1 MGELRCVD
9 GSLLGVAAIP
19 CHDQAGRPY
28 EVTLRLVL
36 DRQPFAIVGQRCGHQ
51 LAALAAQVQAA
62 RDDPGQACLWPDP
75 DDRFPVPADSG
86 GCAESN
92 PAGLVQPAR
101 FAARA
106 VDQRLQSRPRGSW
119 RVRRAERGPAGRDPA
134 VWRPAGRNPAQR
146 NTTLH
151 PARWHPERWHPARW
165 HPLRSG
171 RAARTGRL
179 PPGRARVLHPPV
191 QGSGRSARQRGGAVP
206 AQVER
211 ALAFGIKNSRRQ
223 QPRLLAAQPPGG
235 S

>member
-101 FAARA
+101 FA
-106 VDQRLQSRPRGSW
+106 GSAPLANACSPAHG
-119 RVRRAERGPAGRDPA
+119 VAGASAAPERGPAGRDPA

-146 NTTLH
+146 N

-171 RAARTGRL
+171 RAARTSRL
-179 PPGRARVLHPPV
+179 PPGRARVLHHPG
-191 QGSGRSARQRGGAVP
+191 QGSGRSARERGGAVP

-223 QPRLLAAQPPGG
+223 QPRLLATQPPGG